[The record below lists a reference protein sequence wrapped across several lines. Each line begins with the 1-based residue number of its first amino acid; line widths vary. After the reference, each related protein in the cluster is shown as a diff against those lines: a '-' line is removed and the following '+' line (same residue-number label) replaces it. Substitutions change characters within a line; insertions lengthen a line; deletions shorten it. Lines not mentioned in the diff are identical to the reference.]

1 MYAIMSLYRF
11 AEVPRTKTTTTNN
24 MPRIRC
30 IWKCNLKICIATE
43 KLNNTTTKTVI
54 TLPKCKQCHKQP
66 HQIGTKTNGKN
77 EAAPAKPRAEKQDA
91 FLFLTFSLSPPPP
104 PLSLPFSALI
114 AHCRREEIYWMWVC
128 VVGRGYSLFYCCS
141 VCHIIV
147 IQLYLFLCS
156 QYRIHSKKWINIT

>member
-1 MYAIMSLYRF
+1 MTKKEKKNQSRIFMYAIMSLYRF

-91 FLFLTFSLSPPPP
+91 FLFLTFSLSPPPT
-104 PLSLPFSALI
+104 
-114 AHCRREEIYWMWVC
+114 
-128 VVGRGYSLFYCCS
+128 LFA
-141 VCHIIV
+141 
-147 IQLYLFLCS
+147 FLCPHCTL
-156 QYRIHSKKWINIT
+156 QTGRNILNVSVRSWSWV